1 MIREVESYK
10 YLGVMIDNKLRWGIQ
25 GKSAAAKAT
34 KWVLLF
40 RRLTR
45 VSTGTSANLMRR
57 LYLGVAI
64 PKMTYGADV
73 WYTPPRLNIGKKR
86 RQGSM
91 TTLHELEKV
100 QQIASLAINGAMRS
114 TASDTLDAHA
124 NLLPM
129 DLLLEKICFRGL
141 MRACTLPDTHP
152 LHDRIRDYS
161 NNPARAQP
169 TPLQNLL
176 KIFNIAPEFIETIT
190 PPSDYRHTAMFS

>member
-1 MIREVESYK
+1 
-10 YLGVMIDNKLRWGIQ
+10 LGVTIDNKLRWGIQ

-34 KWVLLF
+34 KWILLF

-45 VSTGTSANLMRR
+45 VSTGTSARLMRL
-57 LYLGVAI
+57 LYQGVAI

-73 WYTPPRLNIGKKR
+73 WYTPPRLKIGKKR
-86 RQGSM
+86 RQGS
-91 TTLHELEKV
+91 TTMLRELEKV
-100 QQIASLAINGAMRS
+100 QRIASLAINGAMCS

-129 DLLLEKICFRGL
+129 DLLLEKICYRGL
-141 MRACTLPDTHP
+141 IRVCTLPGTHP

-169 TPLQNLL
+169 MPLQNLI
-176 KIFNIAPEFIETIT
+176 KIFNVVPEFIETIT
-190 PPSDYRHTAMFS
+190 PPK